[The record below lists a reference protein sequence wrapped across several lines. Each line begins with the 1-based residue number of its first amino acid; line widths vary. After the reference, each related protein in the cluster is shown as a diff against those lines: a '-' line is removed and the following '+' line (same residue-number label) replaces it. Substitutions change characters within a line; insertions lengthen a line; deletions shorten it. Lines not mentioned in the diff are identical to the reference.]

1 MERTAED
8 LTARA
13 RIRDA
18 ALQHFAEHGFERAT
32 IRDIART
39 AGVSPGLLRHHF
51 GSKEDLRD
59 ACDEHVAAVLR
70 EVNAHILGASIR
82 NDLRSATTERSA
94 LRPYQRYMAR
104 MLLDGSKTAAA
115 IFDEVVTACE
125 QWLAYLDEQ
134 RQDPPVADRRLR
146 AALFS
151 AMAMG
156 IPLLHGHITRAT
168 GVDPFSDHG
177 DEAIAH
183 AMLDIYSQP
192 LMSREQV
199 AAARSAL
206 GTTHPKNPRTQSS
219 GKEKR

>member
-1 MERTAED
+1 MTD

-18 ALQHFAEHGFERAT
+18 ALQHFAEHGFEKST

-59 ACDEHVAAVLR
+59 ACDQHVAGILR
-70 EVNAHILGASIR
+70 EVNAQVLGASVN
-82 NDLRSATTERSA
+82 NDLRSASEVRRN

-115 IFDEVVTACE
+115 VYDEMVAASE
-125 QWLAYLDEQ
+125 QWMEFLDAQ
-134 RQDPPVADRRLR
+134 RHEPPVADRRLR
-146 AALFS
+146 AALF
-151 AMAMG
+151 AAQAMG
-156 IPLLHGHITRAT
+156 IPLLYSQIIRAS
-168 GVDPFSDHG
+168 GVDLFSDDG
-177 DEAIAH
+177 DSQMAH
-183 AMLDIYSQP
+183 ALLDIYSQP
-192 LMSREQV
+192 LMTPEQL

-206 GTTHPKNPRTQSS
+206 PGRPSEPSDR
-219 GKEKR
+219 KEKK

>member
-1 MERTAED
+1 VND

-18 ALQHFAEHGFERAT
+18 ALQHFAEHGFEKTT
-32 IRDIART
+32 IRDIARA

-59 ACDEHVAAVLR
+59 ACDQHVASILR
-70 EVNAHILGASIR
+70 EVNAHILSASIN
-82 NDLRSATTERSA
+82 NDLRSATDDRA
-94 LRPYQRYMAR
+94 MLRPYQRYMAR

-115 IFDEVVTACE
+115 VYDEIVTACE

-134 RQDPPVADRRLR
+134 RATPPVADRRLR

-156 IPLLHGHITRAT
+156 VPLLHEHITRTT
-168 GVDPFSDHG
+168 GVDLFSDEG
-177 DEAIAH
+177 DNAMAH
-183 AMLDIYSQP
+183 AMIDIYSQP
-192 LMSREQV
+192 LMSPDQA

-206 GTTHPKNPRTQSS
+206 PADPKET
-219 GKEKR
+219 K

>member
-1 MERTAED
+1 MND

-18 ALQHFAEHGFERAT
+18 ALQHFAEHGFEKST

-59 ACDEHVAAVLR
+59 ACDQHVAAILR
-70 EVNAHILGASIR
+70 EVNAQVLGASVN
-82 NDLRSATTERSA
+82 NDLRAASEVRRN

-115 IFDEVVTACE
+115 VYDEIVTASE
-125 QWLAYLDEQ
+125 QWLTYLDTLREV
-134 RQDPPVADRRLR
+134 PPVADIRLR
-146 AALFS
+146 AALF
-151 AMAMG
+151 AAQAMG
-156 IPLLHGHITRAT
+156 IPLLYQQIIRAT
-168 GVDPFSDHG
+168 GVDLFSDEG
-177 DEAIAH
+177 DNQMAH
-183 AMLDIYSQP
+183 ALLDIYSQP
-192 LMSREQV
+192 LMSPEQL

-206 GTTHPKNPRTQSS
+206 SELPDR
-219 GKEKR
+219 KEKK

>member
-1 MERTAED
+1 MTD

-18 ALQHFAEHGFERAT
+18 ALRHFAEHGFEKAT
-32 IRDIART
+32 IRDIARA

-59 ACDEHVAAVLR
+59 ACDQHVAGILR
-70 EVNAHILGASIR
+70 EVNAHVLSASIR
-82 NDLRSATTERSA
+82 NDLGSANDDRTM

-104 MLLDGSKTAAA
+104 MLLDGSKTAATV
-115 IFDEVVTACE
+115 FDEIVAASE

-134 RQDPPVADRRLR
+134 RDTPPVADRRMR
-146 AALFS
+146 ASLFA

-156 IPLLHGHITRAT
+156 IPLLHDHITRT
-168 GVDPFSDHG
+168 SGVDPFSDEG
-177 DEAIAH
+177 DTAMAH
-183 AMLDIYSQP
+183 AMIDIYSQP
-192 LMSREQV
+192 VIPPDQA

-206 GTTHPKNPRTQSS
+206 PAHPK
-219 GKEKR
+219 EKQ